1 VADPRLERPVGV
13 DAFIE
18 RVGAFLLEREAEN
31 CLPLGIA
38 DSIRAGDY
46 AEAYFAI
53 ARRGDAIVG
62 AALRTPPFNVLLSVP
77 FATEAMRL
85 LADDLLRTAPDLRGV
100 GAEVSAARAFAE
112 QWTARTGTAVRREM
126 AERIFR
132 LERVIA
138 PRPVAG
144 SMRVA
149 QPRDRGLLA
158 AWLRAFA
165 FEALGERTDEES
177 GLRVADRWIA
187 ARRRRMYFWDDR
199 RPVSIVGVSGE
210 TPHGIRVA
218 PVYTPPELRGRGYA
232 SALTAAVSQAQLDAG
247 RRYCFLF
254 TDLANPT
261 SNKIYRAVGYLPV
274 CDVDDLRFEAA
285 AAADT

>member
-1 VADPRLERPVGV
+1 MTEVRLERPSDV
-13 DAFIE
+13 DAFIL
-18 RVGAFLLEREAEN
+18 RAGAFLLDHEAEN

-46 AEAYFAI
+46 PEAYFAV
-53 ARRGDAIVG
+53 ARTGDTVVG
-62 AALRTPPFNVLLSVP
+62 AALRTPPFNVLLSMP
-77 FATEAMRL
+77 FATEAVPL
-85 LADDLLRTAPDLRGV
+85 LVEDLFEIAPDLRGV
-100 GAEVSAARAFAE
+100 GAEIAAARTFAE
-112 QWTARTGTAVRREM
+112 RWSGRTRTVVRREM

-149 QPRDRGLLA
+149 RSGDRGLLA

-165 FEALGERTDEES
+165 LEALGERTDEES

-187 ARRRRMYFWDDR
+187 ARRRRMYVWDDR

-210 TPHGIRVA
+210 TPRGIRVA

-261 SNKIYRAVGYLPV
+261 SNKIYRAVGYEPV
-274 CDVDDLRFEAA
+274 CDVDDLRFEDPAA
-285 AAADT
+285 TDT

>member
-1 VADPRLERPVGV
+1 MSELRLERPSDV
-13 DAFIE
+13 DAFIHVAGE
-18 RVGAFLLEREAEN
+18 FLLEHEAEN

-46 AEAYFAI
+46 PEAYFAI
-53 ARRGDAIVG
+53 LRDGDTIVG
-62 AALRTPPFNVLLSVP
+62 AALRTPPFSVRLSVP
-77 FATEAMRL
+77 FAVNAMPRL
-85 LADDLLRTAPDLRGV
+85 VDDLFVIAPDLRGV
-100 GAEVSAARAFAE
+100 GAEVSVARAFAE
-112 QWTARTGTAVRREM
+112 RWTERTGTVARRQM

-132 LERVIA
+132 LERVITTH
-138 PRPVAG
+138 PVPG

-149 QPRDRGLLA
+149 EAGDRSLLA

-165 FEALGERTDEES
+165 LEALGERTDEGS
-177 GLRVADRWIA
+177 GLRVADRWLA
-187 ARRRRMYFWDDR
+187 AQRRRMYVWEDG

-232 SALTAAVSQAQLDAG
+232 SALTAAVSQAQLDNG

-261 SNKIYRAVGYLPV
+261 SNKIYRAIGYEAV
-274 CDVDDLRFEAA
+274 CDVDDLRFESGPAA
-285 AAADT
+285 